1 MKKSSVTSNSKV
13 LINSIIYSGSGL
25 LLKCFSFFML
35 PLYTAYLTTEDYG
48 ITSVIS
54 SFTSTA
60 SIIVAFS
67 LFSAVMRFYVD
78 IKDDPEKQKRFY
90 GTIIT
95 FVFLSSIVF
104 GIILT
109 LLRDLA
115 SRYLFSD
122 IDYYP
127 LMLVCLISLIFSCQ
141 HTLFDK
147 ILRSQQ
153 KALKSSICSIV
164 YFFLTLALNVFFVV
178 GMKLG
183 ALGTLLASL
192 ISCMV
197 YTLYFVVEMSI
208 NHTIKF
214 CLDLELLKA
223 ALKYSIP
230 IMPHNLSTQ
239 IALFVSKLL
248 ISGIGS
254 LSGLGVYT
262 VATQFG
268 NIADTIQSYVDSA
281 YGPWLYEKLHNK
293 EADFRKTIRENVNLL
308 ISVIGLFFL
317 GISLFAQDY
326 IVLFV
331 DDAYVEAWVYVPL
344 IVTVFS
350 IKTAYYFY
358 VEVLFYFKEASRK
371 LFWATLTS
379 SFVNI
384 FLSYFLIPIWG
395 VYGSILADAIS
406 MLIRVSIIIAIS
418 KRYEDVG
425 LRVRS
430 FVKNFFIVE
439 GFIVLGLLLSIFK
452 YQSTFSILNF
462 GYKILI
468 TLLYV
473 AVSFLL
479 NKQAVMGYV
488 VLLKNRSTKNQKKT

>member
-1 MKKSSVTSNSKV
+1 MEKSTSSGNKV

-35 PLYTAYLTTEDYG
+35 PIYTAYLTTEDYG
-48 ITSVIS
+48 ITSIVT
-54 SFTSTA
+54 SFTITA
-60 SIIVAFS
+60 SYIVAFS
-67 LFSAVMRFYVD
+67 LYSAVMRFYVD
-78 IKDDPEKQKRFY
+78 VKDDPEKQRRFY
-90 GTIIT
+90 GTIVT
-95 FVFLSSIVF
+95 FVFLSSLVF

-109 LLRDLA
+109 LLRKPV
-115 SRYLFSD
+115 SKYLFSNV
-122 IDYYP
+122 DYFP
-127 LMLVCLISLIFSCQ
+127 LIFVCLISLIFNCQ
-141 HTLFDK
+141 HTIFDN

-153 KALKSSICSIV
+153 KALKSSIFSIA
-164 YFFLTLALNVFFVV
+164 YFFLTLTMNLIFVA

-192 ISCMV
+192 TGYLV
-197 YTLYFVVEMSI
+197 YTLYFVVEMTV

-214 CLDLELLKA
+214 CLDLGLLKS
-223 ALKYSIP
+223 ALKYSVP

-248 ISGIGS
+248 ISGSGS
-254 LSGLGVYT
+254 LSNLGVYT

-268 NIADTIQSYVDSA
+268 NIADTIQCYVDSA

-293 EADFRKTIRENVNLL
+293 ERDFKKIIKENVNLL
-308 ISVIGLFFL
+308 TSAIGFFFI
-317 GISLFAQDY
+317 GISLFSQDY

-331 DDAYVEAWVYVPL
+331 NKSYVGACIYVPL

-358 VEVLFYFKEASRK
+358 VEVLFYYKEASRK
-371 LFWATLTS
+371 LFLATLTS

-384 FLSYFLIPIWG
+384 ILSYFLIPVWS
-395 VYGSILADAIS
+395 VYGSILADAVS
-406 MLIRVSIIIAIS
+406 MLMRVAIIIAIS
-418 KRYEDVG
+418 KKYEDVG
-425 LRVRS
+425 LEIGS
-430 FVKNFFIVE
+430 FVRNFIIVECFIV
-439 GFIVLGLLLSIFK
+439 FGLLLSLVK
-452 YQSTFSILNF
+452 YQTTFSLINF

-479 NKQAVMGYV
+479 NK
-488 VLLKNRSTKNQKKT
+488 KTIMDFIVRKRTIL

>member
-1 MKKSSVTSNSKV
+1 MKKSSSTSSSKV

-60 SIIVAFS
+60 SFIVAFS

-78 IKDDPEKQKRFY
+78 IKDDPEKLRRFY
-90 GTIIT
+90 GTIVT
-95 FVFLSSIVF
+95 FVFLSSSVF

-109 LLRDLA
+109 LFRNLV
-115 SRYLFSD
+115 SKYLFSG

-127 LMLVCLISLIFSCQ
+127 LIFVCLISLVFSCQ
-141 HTLFDK
+141 HTIFDN

-153 KALKSSICSIV
+153 KAMKSSICSIA
-164 YFFLTLALNVFFVV
+164 YFLLTLVLNVFFVV
-178 GMKLG
+178 GLKLG

-192 ISCMV
+192 IGYLV

-214 CLDLELLKA
+214 CLDLKLLKA

-248 ISGIGS
+248 ISGSRS

-293 EADFRKTIRENVNLL
+293 EADFRKTICENVNLL

-331 DDAYVEAWVYVPL
+331 DKAYVGAWVYVPL

-358 VEVLFYFKEASRK
+358 VEVLFFFKEASRK
-371 LFWATLTS
+371 LFWATLAS

-395 VYGSILADAIS
+395 VYGSILADAVS
-406 MLIRVSIIIAIS
+406 MLIRVFIIIAIS

-425 LRVRS
+425 LKIRS

-439 GFIVLGLLLSIFK
+439 GFIILGLLLSIIK
-452 YQSTFSILNF
+452 YQTTFSILNF

-468 TLLYV
+468 TLLYL

-488 VLLKNRSTKNQKKT
+488 VQLKNRRAKNQKKT